1 MAIVTLSNLSSSPN
15 LYNKNVALTEEVMT
29 IIINFIV
36 EANYQ
41 LLVMLV
47 KLIMNVL

>member
-1 MAIVTLSNLSSSPN
+1 MAIITLSNLSSSPN

-29 IIINFIV
+29 IIFSV

-47 KLIMNVL
+47 TLMMNVL